1 MGLRGKIISLFFVGF
16 SLMTAV
22 AIALLETNLHQ
33 GFNSIECEEALRQMT
48 QISHNITNELDRLS
62 QINSDWANW
71 DEMYDYLRHPTRE
84 FTDRQINAQAMKTVG
99 LKFATILNKQ
109 NEIIFSDS
117 ANMTSGDSE
126 DPINF
131 IETIN
136 RIKQRIEQSDNRS
149 STNCGLDTSPIGPI
163 LVCWQTIHRTDHS
176 GQFNGTLIVGQMLEG
191 VVMNRIHAQSG
202 IAFEIEPITLS
213 DEPARLLYTALD
225 PNTVKFDPNQAALLT
240 AQLRNIVGQA
250 IYSVRLHYSTSVSQ
264 RGDAII
270 WKVIWALLLVTAL
283 NGLMLLFGVHYLVIR
298 RLRQLDKELIQIWRN
313 GRWSDSLPLQ
323 KNRDELHHLARSI
336 NRMLALIRK
345 QFIGLESLAHTDAL
359 TQIANRRAFD
369 QRLALEVQ
377 QHQRT
382 QSPLTLILIDVDYF
396 KRYNDYY
403 GHPAGD
409 EVLVTIA
416 AILTQVANRPADLAA
431 RIGGEEFAIILPN
444 TNLEGAQ
451 HVAENIGARLAE
463 YQLRHADSPVADVI
477 TLSIGVTQAINRDD
491 PSALIQRADK
501 ATYKAKESG
510 RNKVCV
516 LYEI

>member
-1 MGLRGKIISLFFVGF
+1 
-16 SLMTAV
+16 
-22 AIALLETNLHQ
+22 
-33 GFNSIECEEALRQMT
+33 
-48 QISHNITNELDRLS
+48 
-62 QINSDWANW
+62 
-71 DEMYDYLRHPTRE
+71 
-84 FTDRQINAQAMKTVG
+84 
-99 LKFATILNKQ
+99 
-109 NEIIFSDS
+109 
-117 ANMTSGDSE
+117 
-126 DPINF
+126 
-131 IETIN
+131 
-136 RIKQRIEQSDNRS
+136 
-149 STNCGLDTSPIGPI
+149 
-163 LVCWQTIHRTDHS
+163 
-176 GQFNGTLIVGQMLEG
+176 
-191 VVMNRIHAQSG
+191 
-202 IAFEIEPITLS
+202 
-213 DEPARLLYTALD
+213 
-225 PNTVKFDPNQAALLT
+225 
-240 AQLRNIVGQA
+240 
-250 IYSVRLHYSTSVSQ
+250 
-264 RGDAII
+264 
-270 WKVIWALLLVTAL
+270 
-283 NGLMLLFGVHYLVIR
+283 
-298 RLRQLDKELIQIWRN
+298 
-313 GRWSDSLPLQ
+313 
-323 KNRDELHHLARSI
+323 
-336 NRMLALIRK
+336 MLALIRK